1 MTASAAES
9 GIPLSDR
16 QPLPDLPPLAA
27 LAPHAARTGHPVYA
41 ALLADLAER
50 AATTEGPVV
59 ARYEDAP

>member
-1 MTASAAES
+1 MTAPAAES
-9 GIPLSDR
+9 GIPLPDR

-27 LAPHAARTGHPVYA
+27 LAPHADRTGHPVYA

-50 AATTEGPVV
+50 AAAEGPVV